1 MGAMDDFPFPDAL
14 TGPGALQL
22 LVLAAVAVF
31 LAVMFARTLRRR
43 RASGRG
49 MRDCRWRRD
58 RRGPPRAGFTRWRCT
73 ACGVEAYSTDGRAP
87 KECKRVVKA
96 GGL

>member
-1 MGAMDDFPFPDAL
+1 MRAMDRLPLPDAL
-14 TGPGALQL
+14 TAPGALQL

-31 LAVMFARTLRRR
+31 LAAMFARTLRRR
-43 RASGRG
+43 RAVGRE

-58 RRGPPRAGFTRWRCT
+58 RSGPPRAGFTRWRCA

-87 KECKRVVKA
+87 KECKRGVKT